1 MRRRTLLEFSQYR
14 YLKAAG
20 LLVVLAL
27 AAYALDRPP
36 VAPYGGT
43 WLGYVLGTVAAGLM
57 FFQLWLGVR
66 RRHHQASGR
75 LHGWVSAHVYF
86 GVTLVVLASLH
97 SGFQLG
103 WNIHSLAYVL
113 VLAMMITGLYGVYLY
128 LRLPRLMTDN
138 MGDDSFQDLLLIIAD
153 LDERA
158 REQALNLSDD
168 ASDFA
173 IAAIERTTVGG
184 SVFRLLSGNHPDC
197 PTRRALSWL
206 EEQRGHPDAVQA
218 KHRREL
224 YSTLLRK
231 ESLLLRVRRDIAF
244 RSRLEFW
251 LYLHAP
257 LGVAT
262 VTALLAHVMATLF
275 YR

>member
-1 MRRRTLLEFSQYR
+1 MRRRTLLEFSHFR
-14 YLKAAG
+14 YLKLAG
-20 LLVVLAL
+20 LLVLL
-27 AAYALDRPP
+27 GLTAYALDRPP
-36 VAPYGGT
+36 VSPYGGT
-43 WLGYVLGTVAAGLM
+43 WLGYALGTVAALLTI
-57 FFQLWLGVR
+57 FQLWMGIR
-66 RRHHQASGR
+66 RRHHEASGG

-86 GVTLVVLASLH
+86 GVALVVLATLH

-113 VLAMMITGLYGVYLY
+113 MLAMMITGLYGVYLY
-128 LRLPRLMTDN
+128 LRIPRLMTDN
-138 MGDDSFQDLLLIIAD
+138 MGDDSFHELLLKIAD

-158 REQALNLSDD
+158 REQALHLSDD

-173 IAAIERTTVGG
+173 IAAIERTAVGG
-184 SVFRLLSGNHPDC
+184 SVIRLLSGYHPDC
-197 PTRRALSWL
+197 PTRRALLWL
-206 EEQRGHPDAVQA
+206 QEQSGHPDAVQA
-218 KHRREL
+218 KHIREL

-257 LGVAT
+257 LGVAAA
-262 VTALLAHVMATLF
+262 TALVAHVVATLF